1 MERVV
6 VIEVADQQ
14 GKTIERFRATQF
26 PVRIGR
32 AYDND
37 LIIGDPY
44 VCPHHCEVTLGEA
57 GEVVVND
64 LSSINGTFAGGEGK
78 RSGQIAVSADSQLR
92 IGHTRLH
99 FRFPGQPVEATRIDQ
114 APHKLREWPPRSL
127 WFNIG
132 VLLLGML
139 MMTLWDYL
147 ESYSEFQYGRYFFGE
162 QIPALIAIAG
172 WAAIWSIVS
181 RITAHRFAFMRH
193 ATILV
198 SVILLIAV
206 SSYLLDFLKFGF
218 ATFWPFEIISI
229 GIVTLALALLLYWHL
244 RLCSDQKRSRLIG
257 AASVISVV
265 FVGLVQANDY
275 LDRQEFRSS
284 PNYPATLKPP
294 AFQLVKSKPVDDFL
308 GQSEQ
313 LRKAIDREIAS
324 QNSQEQNQ
332 ASAESRP
339 EK

>member
-6 VIEVADQQ
+6 VIEVVDHQ
-14 GKTIERFRATQF
+14 GTIIERFRATQF
-26 PVRIGR
+26 PVKVGR

-37 LIIGDPY
+37 LIIADPY

-57 GEVVVND
+57 GEVIVND
-64 LSSINGTFAGGEGK
+64 LSSVNGTFAAGEGK
-78 RSGQIAVSADSQLR
+78 RSGQVTVAADSQLR

-99 FRFPGQPVEATRIDQ
+99 FKFPGQPVEATRIDQ
-114 APHKLREWPPRSL
+114 APHKMHEWPPRSL
-127 WFNIG
+127 TFNIG

-147 ESYSEFQYGRYFFGE
+147 DSYTEFQYGRYFFGE

-181 RITAHRFAFMRH
+181 RITAHRFAFLRH

-206 SSYLLDFLKFGF
+206 SSYLLDFLKFGL
-218 ATFWPFEIISI
+218 ATFWPFEIINI
-229 GIVTLALALLLYWHL
+229 AIIAVAITLLLYWHL
-244 RLCSDQKRSRLIG
+244 RLCSDQKRSRLIR
-257 AASVISVV
+257 AASVISLV
-265 FVGLVQANDY
+265 FVGLVQANTY

-284 PNYPATLKPP
+284 PNYPTSLKPP
-294 AFQLVKSKPVDDFL
+294 AFQMVKSKPVDEFL
-308 GQSEQ
+308 AQSDQ
-313 LRKAIDREIAS
+313 LRKSIDREIAS
-324 QNSQEQNQ
+324 QASKEQNQ